1 MMLDFTPIETWIM
14 HPDQLQAAFDR
25 SGPGDIIVYSV
36 GDLGHE
42 RQTTRG
48 WSKEWTDLSADL
60 AYGLSE
66 SGCASLAQKKLAPNK
81 YEYWLV
87 KR

>member
-1 MMLDFTPIETWIM
+1 MLDVTPIETWIM

-25 SGPGDIIVYSV
+25 SATGDVLIYAV
-36 GDLGHE
+36 GDLAHE

-48 WSKEWTDLSADL
+48 WAKEWTDKSADL

-66 SGCASLAQKKLAPNK
+66 NGSAVLTQKKLAPNR